1 MGRLIVIRNSLP
13 RDEAESTTG
22 ESVASAGGL
31 SAAGQLSQAVSL
43 VGHLGTFARGRKA
56 QARQDA
62 RPDVKRERTRMH
74 DRMQRVLVGPGA
86 LTLVSTVHLPVPRSR
101 GAASSES
108 NNEH

>member
-1 MGRLIVIRNSLP
+1 MERLIVIRNSLP

-31 SAAGQLSQAVSL
+31 SAAGQLSQAVSSA
-43 VGHLGTFARGRKA
+43 GHLSTFARGDVGSAAAKRK
-56 QARQDA
+56 
-62 RPDVKRERTRMH
+62 RTRMH
-74 DRMQRVLVGPGA
+74 DDRMQRVLVGPGA

>member
-1 MGRLIVIRNSLP
+1 MERLIVIRNSLP

-31 SAAGQLSQAVSL
+31 SAAGQLSQAVSSA
-43 VGHLGTFARGRKA
+43 GHLSTFARGDVGSAAAKRK
-56 QARQDA
+56 
-62 RPDVKRERTRMH
+62 RTRMH